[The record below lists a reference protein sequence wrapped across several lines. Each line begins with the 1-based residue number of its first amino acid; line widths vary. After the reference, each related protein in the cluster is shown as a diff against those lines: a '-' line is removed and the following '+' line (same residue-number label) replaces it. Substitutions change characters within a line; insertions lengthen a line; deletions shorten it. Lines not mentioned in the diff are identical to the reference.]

1 MQQFSGRPSE
11 LSRKGRQRSQAYTS
25 KSHFFLLF
33 WRTATVAL
41 HSRNWFST
49 VPHIIPASQV
59 LPKSAS
65 QKLLD
70 EVAKDPNVTIET
82 ATLVEL
88 FADANNLSGEALQT
102 QKQSKNDILLARG
115 QLEKATDVFTGTKKL
130 YDANYASTLDLKSA
144 ELDVE
149 RYRVQK
155 ESADESLRLYKLYS
169 LPKQTMQLLSAY
181 REAGHELRRTE
192 ARARSRMAQA
202 PRPG

>member
-1 MQQFSGRPSE
+1 M
-11 LSRKGRQRSQAYTS
+11 
-25 KSHFFLLF
+25 
-33 WRTATVAL
+33 
-41 HSRNWFST
+41 
-49 VPHIIPASQV
+49 
-59 LPKSAS
+59 PKSAS